1 MRSRIPRR
9 VHILDYVIK
18 VQQVSKRELQHRYG
32 DSDRVVVGLWDDA
45 TLTISL
51 LRSQPIRE
59 KRQSLLHELQHALV
73 DLMNFEE
80 DGL

>member
-1 MRSRIPRR
+1 MVSRIPRR

-18 VQQVSKRELQHRYG
+18 IQQVPKRELRRRYG
-32 DSDRVVVGLWDDA
+32 SSDRDVVGLWDDA

-51 LRSQPIRE
+51 LRSQSIRE

-80 DGL
+80 DDH